1 MSELTVREHH
11 IRTLLGFTDDQKLV
25 MARELLAEMIRAKG
39 HAAGVFVTREEALN
53 SVFEAEEKA
62 TATGAKPQV
71 DFFLPLSNNLPL
83 HAVR

>member
-1 MSELTVREHH
+1 MSELSARDHH
-11 IRTLLGFTDDQKLV
+11 IRTLLGMTEDQKLV

-39 HAAGVFVTREEALN
+39 HVAGVFVTREEALN
-53 SVFEAEEKA
+53 SVFDAEKA
-62 TATGAKPQV
+62 AIANGASPKV